1 MRYQLINSDRWIGFL
16 LTLAL
21 LLLSLGLFM
30 PAIKIKSLIFINREL
45 SLVDSVFTFFNSGNI
60 FLFLI
65 TFLFSIVFPTLKIII
80 GLYVWYTYKNRLG
93 SADGLM
99 RLLSIT
105 SKWSMLDVFIIA
117 LVILIVDGRLLS
129 EADIMVGAIVFT
141 VSVILSSFAIY
152 RLNRS
157 SWREITLKNCYEP
170 LVFLY
175 R

>member
-45 SLVDSVFTFFNSGNI
+45 SLVDSVFTFFNSGNV

-99 RLLSIT
+99 RLLSII

-152 RLNRS
+152 RLNR
-157 SWREITLKNCYEP
+157 
-170 LVFLY
+170 LVCEK
-175 R
+175 

>member
-30 PAIKIKSLIFINREL
+30 PAIKIKSRIFNNREL

-99 RLLSIT
+99 RLLSII

-152 RLNRS
+152 RLNR
-157 SWREITLKNCYEP
+157 
-170 LVFLY
+170 LVCEK
-175 R
+175 